1 MPYYSN
7 TPLLQNYNTST
18 QQNRITPMLQYV
30 IITLHQT
37 PDFIGISAPIICPRQ
52 RKVVP
57 LYQRG
62 HPSASDWQPRPQGES
77 MRTGIAS
84 CAFVATKPSDGV
96 S

>member
-7 TPLLQNYNTST
+7 TPLQQNYNTST

-30 IITLHQT
+30 IITLHQR
-37 PDFIGISAPIICPRQ
+37 PDSIGISAQIICPCQ
-52 RKVVP
+52 QKAVP

-77 MRTGIAS
+77 MRIGIAS

>member
-1 MPYYSN
+1 MQYYYIIPLHQN
-7 TPLLQNYNTST
+7 TNTST
-18 QQNRITPMLQYV
+18 QQNCITPMLQYTNTALYQNPDSIV
-30 IITLHQT
+30 IS
-37 PDFIGISAPIICPRQ
+37 GPIICPRQ

-62 HPSASDWQPRPQGES
+62 HPSAGDLRPRPQGES
-77 MRTGIAS
+77 MRIGIAS

>member
-7 TPLLQNYNTST
+7 TPLQQNYNTST

-30 IITLHQT
+30 
-37 PDFIGISAPIICPRQ
+37 GISAPIICPRQ

-77 MRTGIAS
+77 MRIGIAS

>member
-1 MPYYSN
+1 MQYYYIIPIHQNNN
-7 TPLLQNYNTST
+7 TLT
-18 QQNRITPMLQYV
+18 QQNRITPMLQY
-30 IITLHQT
+30 TNSALHQS
-37 PDFIGISAPIICPRQ
+37 PDSIGISAPIICPRQ

-77 MRTGIAS
+77 MRIGIAS

-96 S
+96 L